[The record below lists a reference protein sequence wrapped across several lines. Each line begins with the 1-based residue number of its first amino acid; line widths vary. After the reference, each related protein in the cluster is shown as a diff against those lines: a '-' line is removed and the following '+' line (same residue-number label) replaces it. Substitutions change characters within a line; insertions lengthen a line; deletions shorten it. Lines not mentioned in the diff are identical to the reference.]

1 MAICD
6 KLKSNYS
13 GYIEGGLPADQYK
26 MLNDHLTACPG
37 CREAIREMKIIR
49 QSLKQLPSIQASPDF
64 EQKLHQQIFQQ
75 NPRGS
80 FIPSQLHNWK
90 LPAMGSAIVLASV
103 GLFLIMND
111 SSGPADSSVTQ
122 PAHIINSAA
131 PQLPGT
137 KNPNFSK
144 GQVTPVHESSTLI
157 RDDSLQADSLRINP
171 EGIQQVGG
179 R

>member
-1 MAICD
+1 MANCD
-6 KLKSNYS
+6 KMKSNYS

-26 MLNDHLTACPG
+26 ILDDHLSACPG

-49 QSLKQLPSIQASPDF
+49 QSLRQLPQIQVSPDF
-64 EQKLHQQIFQQ
+64 EQKLHQLVFQP

-80 FIPSQLHNWK
+80 FIPPQLHNWK
-90 LPAMGSAIVLASV
+90 LPALGSAIVLATI

-111 SSGPADSSVTQ
+111 SSGPAGSSVTQ
-122 PAHIINSAA
+122 PANLINSAA
-131 PQLPGT
+131 PQLPST
-137 KNPNFSK
+137 KNSNLSE
-144 GQVTPVHESSTLI
+144 GQVVPVHESTTLI

-171 EGIQQVGG
+171 EGIQQVRG